1 LDEKPEQ
8 STMEPADAACITSYH
23 AHIYY
28 KDAAERDAAALLR
41 EQIGARFSVRLGRWH
56 DQLVGPHARPMYQV
70 AFLPAQFAGFI
81 PWLMLNRGDLAVLVH
96 PNSGNP
102 RGDHLKH
109 PFWMGEVLPI
119 MHPELLPQSDA
130 DEEPEDV
137 SPNTLPQN
145 SQ

>member
-1 LDEKPEQ
+1 
-8 STMEPADAACITSYH
+8 MEPADAARITSYH

-28 KDAAERDAAALLR
+28 KDAAEREAAAALR
-41 EQIGARFSVRLGRWH
+41 EEIGARFSVRLGRWH
-56 DQLVGPHARPMYQV
+56 DELVGPHARPMYQV
-70 AFLPAQFAGFI
+70 AFLPEQFPRFI
-81 PWLMLNRGDLAVLVH
+81 PWLMLNRGDLVVLVH

-102 RGDHLKH
+102 RRDHLKH

-119 MHPELLPQSDA
+119 MRPELLPTSDA

-137 SPNTLPQN
+137 SPNRFPED